1 MRVRFREK
9 QYPVVEMERQWAS
22 ITVWSIDKSKSEKWE
37 NFAQVHYFEVKLPF
51 CLLQSIMCKNR
62 YMFKRSFRDSSGTY
76 IRSRSGGATA
86 KRGQEVSSID
96 HAITEKQKGVP
107 KKGTDHT
114 NEMGRQGRHMK
125 GRVYCYCIVIFLTCC
140 SPDGLDAY
148 CIRKCVQLEI
158 DISFSEWQVETQS
171 RINHIPFQL
180 STSLY
185 YHRVRSLPSQPL
197 HLTAHPF
204 EYLHLPSQFW
214 PLLSPLMKMPHILG
228 TCYSQWYPSSLLPSS
243 WSTLCSRDC

>member
-22 ITVWSIDKSKSEKWE
+22 ITVWSINKSESEKWE

-96 HAITEKQKGVP
+96 HAITEKQKGCP
-107 KKGTDHT
+107 KREVTTQMRWVGKVGTWKLAFTVTVSSFSSPVALLTGWTPTVFVNASNLKLTYLSQNDKLKYSPVSIT
-114 NEMGRQGRHMK
+114 FLFNCL
-125 GRVYCYCIVIFLTCC
+125 RVYIITVSEVFRVNHFILRLIRSNIF
-140 SPDGLDAY
+140 
-148 CIRKCVQLEI
+148 I
-158 DISFSEWQVETQS
+158 F
-171 RINHIPFQL
+171 
-180 STSLY
+180 
-185 YHRVRSLPSQPL
+185 PL
-197 HLTAHPF
+197 NSDH
-204 EYLHLPSQFW
+204 Y
-214 PLLSPLMKMPHILG
+214 
-228 TCYSQWYPSSLLPSS
+228 SLL
-243 WSTLCSRDC
+243 